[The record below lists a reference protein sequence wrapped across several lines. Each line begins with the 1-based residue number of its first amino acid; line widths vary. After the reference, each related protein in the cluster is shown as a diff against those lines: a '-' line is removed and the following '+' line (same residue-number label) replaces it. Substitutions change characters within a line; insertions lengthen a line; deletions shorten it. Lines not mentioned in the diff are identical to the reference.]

1 MITVI
6 GTELR
11 RSNARILAVVIA
23 LAILLL
29 LVLKPDLT
37 SRWLSY
43 TDYQSSTLFLV
54 VPLALAGGAMLGRRE
69 GRAGVSELMTSTGRP
84 RWQKAVP
91 AAVALAVAVAVVH
104 FLFLA
109 FGAVRIGASGGF
121 LSFAG
126 AVPVLADTTILVGA
140 VWVGLAAGRAWSSPV
155 LPPMLAVLTLVAQL
169 SIDFVAG
176 GPDSR
181 LNSLQLSAQPPG
193 ADWESVNAQAVLG
206 HLVLGLGLALAGL
219 LMVAGATR
227 LLRIAGLATL
237 IAAVV
242 LTTLV
247 SPTGTTGRFQLDAAA
262 QELVCA
268 NGTPQVCV
276 SAAHQDELD
285 EVTPPARRALTL
297 LAKLPDAPTRAVEWR
312 ADALSQGD
320 STQFW
325 GTTPKTEPGTVLF
338 SFRGYS
344 GATSPEGV
352 TANILYGAGT
362 WTNGCKPGAD
372 VALGAVGAWL
382 LGTDSLPLGNTGIL
396 TDGEAQQGITATV
409 TALRQLPEREQV
421 RRVTAVR
428 DAANACRNDDLLA
441 ILTEGPTP

>member
-11 RSNARILAVVIA
+11 RSNARFLAVVLA
-23 LAILLL
+23 LAFLLL

-37 SRWLSY
+37 SHWLGY
-43 TDYQSSTLFLV
+43 TDYQSSTLFLL

-84 RWQKAVP
+84 PWQKAVP
-91 AAVALAVAVAVVH
+91 SAAALAVAVTVVYL
-104 FLFLA
+104 LFLA
-109 FGAVRIGASGGF
+109 FGAARIGASGGF
-121 LSFAG
+121 LSLGG
-126 AVPVLADTTILVGA
+126 AVPVLVDTTILIGA
-140 VWVGLAAGRAWSSPV
+140 VWIGLAAGRIWPSPV

-169 SIDFVAG
+169 AIDFIAG

-181 LNSLQLSAQPPG
+181 LNSLQLSGQPPG

-227 LLRIAGLATL
+227 LVRTAGLAVL
-237 IAAVV
+237 LAAVV

-247 SPTGTTGRFQLDAAA
+247 SPTGTTGRFQVDAAA

-268 NGTPQVCV
+268 EGTPQVCV
-276 SAAHQDELD
+276 SAAHQDELA

-297 LAKLPDAPTRAVEWR
+297 LAKLPGAPTRAVEWR
-312 ADALSQGD
+312 ADALDRGD

-344 GATSPEGV
+344 GASSPDGV
-352 TANILYGAGT
+352 TANLLYGAGT
-362 WTNGCKPGAD
+362 WTNGCKPGDD

-382 LGTDSLPLGNTGIL
+382 LGTDSLPLGNSGIL
-396 TDGEAQQGITATV
+396 TTGEVEQGIRATV
-409 TALRQLPEREQV
+409 TALRQLPEQEQV

-428 DAANACRNDDLLA
+428 DAANSCRSDDVLA
-441 ILTEGPTP
+441 ILTEGRTP